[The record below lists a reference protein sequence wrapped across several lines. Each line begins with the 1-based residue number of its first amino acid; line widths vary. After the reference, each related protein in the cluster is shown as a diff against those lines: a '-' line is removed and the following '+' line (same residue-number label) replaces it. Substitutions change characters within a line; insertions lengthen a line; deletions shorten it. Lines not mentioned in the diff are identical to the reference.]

1 MQKKR
6 EFGILL
12 EKAVIGL
19 LFEVEG
25 DILVKYR
32 GRQKEVIIPD
42 GIREIGRDAFSYNRY
57 IRRVVIPEG
66 VRVIAGSAFSG
77 DENLEEMVL
86 PEGLEEIGS
95 FAFAHCKS
103 LAEIRIP
110 DSVQTIGRYAFSD
123 CSGLRNVIIPNAEIS
138 MAGDSFQGCSAL
150 ANVEGFVIVGGM
162 LAGYYGSGGDVE
174 IPWGVNRIGDA
185 CFSYCQNLT
194 SVLFPETVRTIGN
207 LAFYGCRNLTLV
219 CLAEGLETLG
229 HNPFLNCEKLSKIRI
244 PQSVKPSRNVYFHGC
259 HALADADGFVIVNH
273 VLHDYVGA
281 QEELFIPNDVR
292 VIANGALQGKNN
304 LQTVWIPDSV
314 ETLGGNVFWSCRGL
328 RRLHI
333 PQSVTNLE
341 DVWENLLSDCPLE
354 ILCAPGRRIKSLKPY
369 QAAAAVGWA
378 ELAREGQTASP
389 EVEAENIKYL
399 KSQRKRLYPTAVCH
413 PELLR
418 YMIDRRLI
426 PREDLDRL
434 LELAEDNGEI
444 RAMILQYSGSFAS
457 QKATAP
463 RGPRL

>member
-1 MQKKR
+1 M
-6 EFGILL
+6 
-12 EKAVIGL
+12 
-19 LFEVEG
+19 LFEIEG

-57 IRRVVIPEG
+57 IRSVVIPEG
-66 VRVIAGSAFSG
+66 VRVIAGGTFSG

-86 PEGLEEIGS
+86 PEGLEEIG
-95 FAFAHCKS
+95 FGAFQSCKS
-103 LAEIRIP
+103 LVAIRIP
-110 DSVQTIGRYAFSD
+110 DSVQTIGRYAFYN
-123 CSGLRNVIIPNAEIS
+123 CTALRKVEVRNQDIFIADDAFENCTALENA
-138 MAGDSFQGCSAL
+138 D
-150 ANVEGFVIVGGM
+150 GFAVVGGM
-162 LAGYYGSGGDVE
+162 LCAYRGPGWNVE
-174 IPWGVNRIGDA
+174 IPWGVKRIGSS
-185 CFSYCQNLT
+185 CFADYKYLN
-194 SVLFPETVRTIGN
+194 SVVIPETVRKIGRH
-207 LAFYGCRNLTLV
+207 AFYDCWNLTEV
-219 CLAEGLETLG
+219 TLAEGLETIG
-229 HNPFLNCEKLSKIRI
+229 DSAFLDCKKLRKIQI
-244 PQSVKPSRNVYFHGC
+244 PESVKISGTSIFRGC

-304 LQTVWIPDSV
+304 IQTVWIPDSV
-314 ETLGGNVFWSCRGL
+314 EMLGGNVFWSCRGL

-341 DVWENLLSDCPLE
+341 EVWENLISACPLE
-354 ILCAPGRRIKSLKPY
+354 ILRAPGRRIKSLKPY

-399 KSQRKRLYPTAVCH
+399 KSQRKRLYPTAVRH

-444 RAMILQYSGSFAS
+444 RAMILQYSGSLAS